1 MDGTA
6 QNIQKYY
13 FDMKHSVL
21 FIITALCFLVSC
33 NKEGNT
39 ESVASDRTVKI
50 RLLVQES
57 SALKSLPQVSEAL
70 LADLNLFVYDSN
82 GSLTAHRYVNNP
94 ETEVT
99 VEIDRDKK
107 CTIYAI
113 ANTGDL
119 SGRNEILSISG
130 IQSMR
135 WQMESPDEMAGPDGR
150 IPMSGSLT
158 LNAAEGGTTLT
169 LYLTRLLSKFRI
181 IVDTSGLDKD
191 VTTFEIK
198 QVRIRNMNKS
208 VRYFQTSGAVSTS
221 DVFELG
227 LCAEGEDLRHLYSQ
241 GLDFYVPENI
251 QGDLLKG
258 NENEQE
264 HIPPAS
270 HSGICTYIEFLVKYR
285 NPEQYNDNLIYRY
298 YLHDGNNLDNFDVK
312 RNTMYTCRTIFL
324 GSGLEDNSWRVD
336 ASGMKD
342 LVTSIT
348 VTPQKATFYE
358 IGKQAQL
365 TAIVSPSSAEN
376 PTVTWHSD
384 DENVA
389 TVSQSGLVEAV
400 GDGNCTITAS
410 AMDGS
415 GAKGYCNVQ
424 VYADSKIFEILDFPS
439 IIYPGYNSPYRIKY
453 HMYPPTLPAFSAEC
467 LSGDENSVM
476 MYRENVI
483 AFNPEHK
490 QGEIGRFRIKG
501 YANSMTAI
509 AYFSVSGGELALNKL
524 FSNFYVGIPSKLSLN
539 KLEPADVDL
548 NWSVSN
554 RSLARIE
561 DDGSITP
568 LNVGKCTVTV
578 ESVTGISDTMTINI
592 LEPYISFIDV
602 TMFEGATWTLVS
614 SLRPISSSLPMEYS
628 IVKGHEY
635 VSINGNELYGL
646 KRTNGS
652 DDVIIRARL
661 ADYPNIYADASVTV
675 VPAVTA
681 SLDGDNRVV
690 NTYGHT
696 SDGSI
701 WSNFSNT
708 LQLDVSHASNVSMI
722 WEVYDED
729 GRLCDDISVY
739 DSGLINPYSSTA
751 NGKYT
756 IIGWDHLHRFRTS
769 EIEIE
774 VYRLLEYETGV
785 ERYGLS
791 SSGGR
796 YYYTVSLSARWSNN
810 SWNVLNSNERNLLTQ
825 QNLITYPST
834 AALYHPIGAFDNP
847 QPYIQNYRTN
857 ITQSGN
863 GYINDLG
870 RLRPLSYLREDFSSY
885 PDNLPGI
892 DGNYYK
898 FTGVGNNN
906 GYYYIKQRNE
916 TLFDGTKD

>member
-99 VEIDRDKK
+99 VEIDRDKN

-701 WSNFSNT
+701 T

-847 QPYIQNYRTN
+847 HPYIQNYRTN